1 MVKSNNK
8 KQSGGASLVAQWLR
22 IRLTMQ
28 GTRVRA
34 LVREDPT
41 GRGATEPVSH
51 NYRACA
57 LEPGDKHYDIRKYRV
72 TGKHGKS
79 EHLSQTCHLQD
90 DCSYTVSTA
99 SLVPGVSQQN
109 SSTVFP
115 DIGYL
120 DFSFPDQTRELDS
133 LCTLT
138 CFHIVG
144 IG

>member
-1 MVKSNNK
+1 MVALLALQIDCSFPLTTSSK
-8 KQSGGASLVAQWLR
+8 KLLLCGWV
-22 IRLTMQ
+22 
-28 GTRVRA
+28 
-34 LVREDPT
+34 
-41 GRGATEPVSH
+41 
-51 NYRACA
+51 
-57 LEPGDKHYDIRKYRV
+57 PGIQKQTWSPPPWSPQDDKHYDIRKYRV

-90 DCSYTVSTA
+90 DCSYTISTA
-99 SLVPGVSQQN
+99 SLVLGVSQQN

-115 DIGYL
+115 DVGYL
-120 DFSFPDQTRELDS
+120 DSSFPDQTGELDS